1 MFSIAQE
8 TPRQPEVLA
17 LFEQSD
23 AYAASLY
30 PQEGHYPVDADYLSV
45 PHVRFFVARWQGVA
59 VGCCALVIGSDR
71 VGELKR
77 MIVDPAARGRGIGRG
92 LMAAIEEVAI
102 TEGIRLIQLETG
114 PANGPALALYRT
126 CGYQERGPFG
136 SYQPSPYSLFME
148 RSLVRS

>member
-1 MFSIAQE
+1 MLSIAQE
-8 TPRQPEVLA
+8 SPRQPEVLT

-45 PHVRFFVARWQGVA
+45 PHVRFLVARWQGAA
-59 VGCCALVIGSDR
+59 VGCCALVMGADHIA
-71 VGELKR
+71 ELKR

-92 LMAAIEEVAI
+92 LMAAIEEVAM

-114 PANGPALALYRT
+114 PANGPALALYRA
-126 CGYQERGPFG
+126 CGYQERGRFG
-136 SYQPSPYSLFME
+136 MYEPSPYSLFME
-148 RSLVRS
+148 RVLVPS